1 MFSIIN
7 VVFIHLYL
15 LFRRQNYIF
24 YLKPPNYLRFFLFL
38 LLVYGKRPVSKVSVI
53 LPNVVSQYVLN
64 EVYHMLPYAK
74 KVYYNVIGIEYIGII
89 IKKKEKKFAIWI
101 FLSIFAEKYC
111 DMAKYINPFTDVG
124 FKRIF
129 GQELSKP
136 LLLDFLNSLFEG
148 EKHIVNLTFLDKEQP
163 ALFEEDRSLIYDI
176 YCETDEG
183 EKIIVEMQNKS
194 QPFFKNRSIYYV
206 SESIARQGE
215 RGSSWNYEIDSV
227 YLVAFLNFSPLD
239 FKKQFRT
246 DVVLAEKD
254 TKEQFSDKLRMIY
267 LQLPLFKKEADEC
280 ENQVERWIYLLKN
293 METLNRLPWAAQS
306 AVFKKLESIADVSA
320 MTRAERLQYDEALKK
335 YRDTISVFEG
345 VRMEGRKEGIV
356 ANARKMKSYGF
367 TLEMISDITGLTM
380 EEVRD
385 L

>member
-1 MFSIIN
+1 
-7 VVFIHLYL
+7 
-15 LFRRQNYIF
+15 
-24 YLKPPNYLRFFLFL
+24 
-38 LLVYGKRPVSKVSVI
+38 
-53 LPNVVSQYVLN
+53 
-64 EVYHMLPYAK
+64 
-74 KVYYNVIGIEYIGII
+74 
-89 IKKKEKKFAIWI
+89 
-101 FLSIFAEKYC
+101 
-111 DMAKYINPFTDVG
+111 MAKYINPFTDVG

-148 EKHIVNLTFLDKEQP
+148 EKRIVNLTFLDKEQP

-306 AVFKKLESIADVSA
+306 AVFKKLESIADVGG
-320 MTRAERLQYDEALKK
+320 MTCAERLQYDEALKK

-345 VRMEGRKEGIV
+345 VRLEGRMEGNAEGRLEEKIAIARNLKSMGMSISDVSKATGLSEEGIK
-356 ANARKMKSYGF
+356 A
-367 TLEMISDITGLTM
+367 L
-380 EEVRD
+380 
-385 L
+385 

>member
-1 MFSIIN
+1 
-7 VVFIHLYL
+7 
-15 LFRRQNYIF
+15 
-24 YLKPPNYLRFFLFL
+24 
-38 LLVYGKRPVSKVSVI
+38 
-53 LPNVVSQYVLN
+53 
-64 EVYHMLPYAK
+64 
-74 KVYYNVIGIEYIGII
+74 
-89 IKKKEKKFAIWI
+89 
-101 FLSIFAEKYC
+101 
-111 DMAKYINPFTDVG
+111 MAKYINPFTDVG

-148 EKHIVNLTFLDKEQP
+148 EKRIVNLTFLDKEQP
-163 ALFEEDRSLIYDI
+163 ALVEEDRSLIYDI

-183 EKIIVEMQNKS
+183 EKIIVEMQNKA

-267 LQLPLFKKEADEC
+267 LQLPLFKKEAEEC

-306 AVFKKLESIADVSA
+306 AVFKKLESIADVGG

-345 VRMEGRKEGIV
+345 VRLEGRMEGNAEGRLEEKIAIARNLKSMGMSISDVSKATGLSEEGIK
-356 ANARKMKSYGF
+356 A
-367 TLEMISDITGLTM
+367 L
-380 EEVRD
+380 
-385 L
+385 

>member
-1 MFSIIN
+1 
-7 VVFIHLYL
+7 
-15 LFRRQNYIF
+15 
-24 YLKPPNYLRFFLFL
+24 
-38 LLVYGKRPVSKVSVI
+38 
-53 LPNVVSQYVLN
+53 
-64 EVYHMLPYAK
+64 
-74 KVYYNVIGIEYIGII
+74 
-89 IKKKEKKFAIWI
+89 
-101 FLSIFAEKYC
+101 
-111 DMAKYINPFTDVG
+111 MAKYINPFTDVG

-136 LLLDFLNSLFEG
+136 LLLDFLNSLFVG
-148 EKHIVNLTFLDKEQP
+148 EKRIVNLTFLDKEQP

-176 YCETDEG
+176 YCDTDEG

-194 QPFFKNRSIYYV
+194 QPYFKNRSIYYV

-215 RGSSWNYEIDSV
+215 RGSAWNYEIDSV

-267 LQLPLFKKEADEC
+267 LQLPLFTKEADEC

-306 AVFKKLESIADVSA
+306 AAFKKLESIADVGG

-345 VRMEGRKEGIV
+345 VRLEGRMEGNAEGRLEEKIAIARNLKSMGMSISDVSKATGLSEEGIKV
-356 ANARKMKSYGF
+356 
-367 TLEMISDITGLTM
+367 L
-380 EEVRD
+380 
-385 L
+385 

>member
-1 MFSIIN
+1 
-7 VVFIHLYL
+7 
-15 LFRRQNYIF
+15 
-24 YLKPPNYLRFFLFL
+24 
-38 LLVYGKRPVSKVSVI
+38 
-53 LPNVVSQYVLN
+53 
-64 EVYHMLPYAK
+64 
-74 KVYYNVIGIEYIGII
+74 
-89 IKKKEKKFAIWI
+89 
-101 FLSIFAEKYC
+101 
-111 DMAKYINPFTDVG
+111 MAKYINPFTDVG

-148 EKHIVNLTFLDKEQP
+148 EKRIVNLTFLDKEQP

-215 RGSSWNYEIDSV
+215 RGSAWNYAIDSV
-227 YLVAFLNFSPLD
+227 YLVAFLNFSPID

-267 LQLPLFKKEADEC
+267 LQLPLFKKEAEEC

-306 AVFKKLESIADVSA
+306 AVFKKLESIADVGG

-345 VRMEGRKEGIV
+345 VRLEGRMEGRVEGRVEEKI
-356 ANARKMKSYGF
+356 AIARNLKSMG
-367 TLEMISDITGLTM
+367 MSISDVSKATGLQ
-380 EEVRD
+380 EEEIKA

>member
-1 MFSIIN
+1 
-7 VVFIHLYL
+7 
-15 LFRRQNYIF
+15 
-24 YLKPPNYLRFFLFL
+24 
-38 LLVYGKRPVSKVSVI
+38 
-53 LPNVVSQYVLN
+53 
-64 EVYHMLPYAK
+64 
-74 KVYYNVIGIEYIGII
+74 
-89 IKKKEKKFAIWI
+89 
-101 FLSIFAEKYC
+101 
-111 DMAKYINPFTDVG
+111 MAKYINPFTDVG

-148 EKHIVNLTFLDKEQP
+148 EKHIANLTFLDKEQP

-176 YCETDEG
+176 YCETDDG

-215 RGSSWNYEIDSV
+215 RGSAWNYAIDSV

-254 TKEQFSDKLRMIY
+254 TTEQFSDKLRMIF
-267 LQLPLFKKEADEC
+267 LQLPLFTKEADEC

-306 AVFKKLESIADVSA
+306 AVFQKLESIADVSG

-345 VRMEGRKEGIV
+345 VRLEGLAEGRKEGRKEGII

-367 TLEMISDITGLTM
+367 TLEMIADITGLTI

>member
-1 MFSIIN
+1 
-7 VVFIHLYL
+7 
-15 LFRRQNYIF
+15 
-24 YLKPPNYLRFFLFL
+24 
-38 LLVYGKRPVSKVSVI
+38 
-53 LPNVVSQYVLN
+53 
-64 EVYHMLPYAK
+64 
-74 KVYYNVIGIEYIGII
+74 
-89 IKKKEKKFAIWI
+89 
-101 FLSIFAEKYC
+101 
-111 DMAKYINPFTDVG
+111 MAKYINPFTDVG

-136 LLLDFLNSLFEG
+136 LLLDFLN
-148 EKHIVNLTFLDKEQP
+148 
-163 ALFEEDRSLIYDI
+163 
-176 YCETDEG
+176 
-183 EKIIVEMQNKS
+183 
-194 QPFFKNRSIYYV
+194 
-206 SESIARQGE
+206 
-215 RGSSWNYEIDSV
+215 
-227 YLVAFLNFSPLD
+227 FSPID

-345 VRMEGRKEGIV
+345 VRMEGRMEGRKEGRMEG
-356 ANARKMKSYGF
+356 NAEGRENEKKATIRRLLASGA
-367 TLEMISDITGLTM
+367 SVDIIAIATGM
-380 EEVRD
+380 SEADVRHLID
-385 L
+385 EITKDS

>member
-1 MFSIIN
+1 MT
-7 VVFIHLYL
+7 
-15 LFRRQNYIF
+15 
-24 YLKPPNYLRFFLFL
+24 K
-38 LLVYGKRPVSKVSVI
+38 KR
-53 LPNVVSQYVLN
+53 
-64 EVYHMLPYAK
+64 
-74 KVYYNVIGIEYIGII
+74 
-89 IKKKEKKFAIWI
+89 
-101 FLSIFAEKYC
+101 

-163 ALFEEDRSLIYDI
+163 ALFKEDRSLIYDI
-176 YCETDEG
+176 YCETDEK
-183 EKIIVEMQNKS
+183 EKIIVEMQNNS

-254 TKEQFSDKLRMIY
+254 TKDQFSDKLRMIF
-267 LQLPLFKKEADEC
+267 LQLPLFRKDADEC

-306 AVFKKLESIADVSA
+306 AVFKKLESIADVGG

-345 VRMEGRKEGIV
+345 VRLEGIMEGQKKGRLEGRLEGRAEGRKEGLREGMV
-356 ANARKMKSYGF
+356 ENARKMKSYGLA
-367 TLEMISDITGLTM
+367 LEMIADITGLTID
-380 EEVRD
+380 EVRD

>member
-1 MFSIIN
+1 
-7 VVFIHLYL
+7 
-15 LFRRQNYIF
+15 
-24 YLKPPNYLRFFLFL
+24 
-38 LLVYGKRPVSKVSVI
+38 
-53 LPNVVSQYVLN
+53 
-64 EVYHMLPYAK
+64 
-74 KVYYNVIGIEYIGII
+74 
-89 IKKKEKKFAIWI
+89 
-101 FLSIFAEKYC
+101 
-111 DMAKYINPFTDVG
+111 MAKYINPFTDVG

-148 EKHIVNLTFLDKEQP
+148 EKHIANLTFLDKEQP

-176 YCETDEG
+176 YCETDDG

-194 QPFFKNRSIYYV
+194 QPFFKNRSIYYI

-215 RGSSWNYEIDSV
+215 RGSAWNYAIDSV
-227 YLVAFLNFSPLD
+227 YLVAFLNFSPID

-246 DVVLAEKD
+246 DVVLAEKG
-254 TKEQFSDKLRMIY
+254 TTEQFSDKLRMIF
-267 LQLPLFKKEADEC
+267 LQLPLFTKEADEC

-306 AVFKKLESIADVSA
+306 AVFQKLESIADVSG

-345 VRMEGRKEGIV
+345 VRLEGLAEGRKEGRKEGII

-367 TLEMISDITGLTM
+367 TLEMIADITGLTI